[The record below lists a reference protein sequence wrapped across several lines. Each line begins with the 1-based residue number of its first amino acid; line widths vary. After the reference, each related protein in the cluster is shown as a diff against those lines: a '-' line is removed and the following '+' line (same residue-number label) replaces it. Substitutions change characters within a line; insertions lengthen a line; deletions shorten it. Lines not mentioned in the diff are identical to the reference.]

1 MRYPRWTKLWRDL
14 NATQGRVLMMVLA
27 IAISLFGVGSILS
40 AYSILSREMQQNY
53 LGTHPASAYIELDRV
68 DDALLKAVRQR
79 PNVAAAEAGDWI
91 TARAEVAP
99 DTWMPVLLFVIP
111 DFGASQL
118 GTFTPISGTWPPPER
133 GLLVEREVLPMLK
146 RGLGDGLTVKTPNG
160 PKRNMPIVGSV
171 HDPSLAPAWQ
181 EQTVYGYI
189 TPATLAWLGE
199 GDALHILKIGLRDP
213 PANAATI
220 AAAMRDLSGWL
231 TQQGYRVDEVRIPP
245 PLKHPHQ
252 SQMNAVLTLLLV
264 FTILALV
271 LGAVLTATMINGM
284 LAQQVRQIGIMKAL
298 GARSRQ
304 ISTLY
309 VAMVAVLS
317 AVATALGVPTGVAAG
332 RGFARVVAQLLNL
345 NLSSEAVPSWVYIAL
360 VLLGILVP
368 LLIALVPIGRA
379 MRITVRESIQDYGV
393 QRDRANT
400 RGLLA
405 WLTRARG
412 IDNTL
417 RMTLRNSFRRRAR
430 LALTLGLLAGAGG
443 MFMTGMNVK
452 SGWERYL
459 ERATADRHY
468 DLELRLNQPQSVQ
481 TLVAR
486 IEGVSG
492 VVAVEA
498 WNISPAAIAQPDGL
512 TIVQTYPDGGHGSF
526 TLRAAPPQSD
536 FISTPLLNGRWLD
549 VDSVGEV
556 VLNQTAAALFPTAK
570 PGDVIS
576 LMADGRRMTLR
587 LRGVIQQILTPATAY
602 VSPDTFAQGTGLSS
616 GMSNA
621 VRVRM
626 RTHDAE
632 SINGIIREIE
642 KVSAAAGFNIK
653 VAVSETLL
661 DDATSGHV
669 YVFIVA
675 LILIAL
681 VMAVVGVLGLASS
694 MGTSVIERTREFGI
708 MRTIGARSGVVMR
721 SVIGEGLLIGWLSW
735 LIAIVLSLPLSLGIG
750 MLIGNLAFRSP
761 LPLIVA
767 TPGLALW
774 FGLVTVGAVVA
785 SAYPA
790 HQAAQLTIRETLAYI

>member
-40 AYSILSREMQQNY
+40 AYSILTREVQQNY

-68 DDALLKAVRQR
+68 DDALLSAVRQR
-79 PNVAAAEAGDWI
+79 PNIAVAEAGDWI
-91 TARAEVAP
+91 IARAEVAP
-99 DTWMPVLLFVIP
+99 NTWMPLLLFVIP
-111 DFGASQL
+111 DFNASQL
-118 GTFTPISGTWPPPER
+118 GTLTSISGTWPPPER

-146 RGLGDGLTVKTPNG
+146 MALGDGLNVQTPNG
-160 PKRNMPIVGSV
+160 IKRSVPIVGSV

-199 GDALHILKIGLRDP
+199 GDALHILKIGLRGQ
-213 PANAATI
+213 PADATVI
-220 AAAMRDLSGWL
+220 AENMRDLSSWL

-264 FTILALV
+264 FTVLALL

-304 ISTLY
+304 IGTLY
-309 VAMVAVLS
+309 VAMVAILS
-317 AVATALGVPTGVAAG
+317 AVATVLGVPTGVAAG

-345 NLSSEAVPSWVYIAL
+345 NLNSEAVPSWVYIVL
-360 VLLGILVP
+360 VLLGIAVP
-368 LLIALVPIGRA
+368 LLITWVPIARA

-393 QRDRANT
+393 QRDRADT
-400 RGLLA
+400 RGLMA
-405 WLTRARG
+405 WLTRVRG

-417 RMTLRNSFRRRAR
+417 RMTLRNGFRRRAR
-430 LALTLGLLAGAGG
+430 LALTVGLLAGAGG
-443 MFMTGMNVK
+443 LFMTGINVK

-459 ERATADRHY
+459 DRAAADRHY
-468 DLELRLNQPQSVQ
+468 DLELRLNQPEPMQ
-481 TLVAR
+481 TLIAQ
-486 IEGVSG
+486 IESVPGVST
-492 VVAVEA
+492 VEA

-526 TLRAAPPQSD
+526 TLRAAPPKSD
-536 FISTPLLNGRWLD
+536 FINTPLLSGRWLD
-549 VDSVGEV
+549 SDSANEV
-556 VLNQTAAALFPTAK
+556 VLNQTAAALFPTAQ
-570 PGDVIS
+570 PGDPIS
-576 LMADGRRMTLR
+576 LMADGRRVTLR

-602 VSPDTFAQGTGLSS
+602 VSPSTFAQGTGLPSN
-616 GMSNA
+616 MSNA

-626 RTHDAE
+626 RVHDKA
-632 SINGIIREIE
+632 SINSVTREVE
-642 KVSAAAGFNIK
+642 KMSAAAGFNIK
-653 VAVSETLL
+653 VAVSEALL

-675 LILIAL
+675 LLLIAL

-694 MGTSVIERTREFGI
+694 MGTSVMERTREFGI

-767 TPGLALW
+767 LPGLALW
-774 FGLVTVGAVVA
+774 FGLVTVGAIIA

-790 HQAAQLTIRETLAYI
+790 RQAAQLTIRETLAYL